1 MYSFGFNRK
10 LNPLFSIEA
19 KIFPIYYVDFSYLTC
34 LNSDLKNNCEII
46 QAKESPISDKQK
58 WKTGPEMSG
67 GWRKISYSLNNSLF
81 LTAHHSS
88 ENLTIEEE
96 GKIFHVKCN

>member
-1 MYSFGFNRK
+1 MSNQCLHPSLLRTFGNI
-10 LNPLFSIEA
+10 LDALILIL
-19 KIFPIYYVDFSYLTC
+19 KIT
-34 LNSDLKNNCEII
+34 KII

-58 WKTGPEMSG
+58 WKTGPEISG

-96 GKIFHVKCN
+96 GKIFHVQCN